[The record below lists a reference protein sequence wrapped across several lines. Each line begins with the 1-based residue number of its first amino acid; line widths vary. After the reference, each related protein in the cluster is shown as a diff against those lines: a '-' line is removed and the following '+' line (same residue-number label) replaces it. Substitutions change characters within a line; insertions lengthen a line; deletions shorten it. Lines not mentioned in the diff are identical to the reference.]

1 MDYDRRHKET
11 AMNGR
16 QMTRRIMLG
25 TLAVTLALPGLR
37 AAAAVEGPMDFG
49 SREDF
54 EDYCESVGGDFT
66 DTGDGNLWCQD
77 FTGGQTVCDGEGN
90 DCYTI
95 PFMPPTSTW
104 PELGNDPLT
113 QGGDAAPPEA
123 GNPNPPGATAP
134 DDNLDHGDTTG
145 AKGKGKHH
153 KHHKHKGKHRK
164 R

>member
-1 MDYDRRHKET
+1 
-11 AMNGR
+11 MNGR

-54 EDYCESVGGDFT
+54 EDYCETVGGDFT

-104 PELGNDPLT
+104 PDLSNDPLT

-134 DDNLDHGDTTG
+134 DDSLDHGDTTG

-153 KHHKHKGKHRK
+153 KHHKHKGKHRQ